1 MSVGNVLRQ
10 KMNETKKEIK
20 NMKLPWNTLNV
31 VVIRRKTYE
40 KKNGVEAI
48 VVMNGVLWLK
58 EKHIKEG
65 LDNKNL

>member
-1 MSVGNVLRQ
+1 
-10 KMNETKKEIK
+10 
-20 NMKLPWNTLNV
+20 MKLPWNTLNV

>member
-1 MSVGNVLRQ
+1 MKWNEKRNKKHETSVEYTQCSCYKEENV
-10 KMNETKKEIK
+10 
-20 NMKLPWNTLNV
+20 W
-31 VVIRRKTYE
+31 